1 MAMKEVQLHDLTFVQ
16 FISDKEIADAVT
28 GLAARIDEDY
38 QGLNPVLLVVLNGA
52 FIFAADLVR
61 RMEIPL
67 QLDFLRISSYAG
79 TSSTG
84 QMEEHFL
91 WKIDLKDRHVLI
103 VEDIVDTGHTL
114 HHLLDKIKAKEP
126 ASVDVVCLLQKPDAY
141 AYPTPL
147 KYVGLTIPND
157 FVVGYGLDYE
167 GLGRDLNSIYTLKPA

>member
-1 MAMKEVQLHDLTFVQ
+1 MTNLASK
-16 FISDKEIADAVT
+16 IDK
-28 GLAARIDEDY
+28 DY
-38 QGLNPVLLVVLNGA
+38 HNQNPVLLVVLNGA

-84 QMEEHFL
+84 KMEEHFL
-91 WKIDLKDRHVLI
+91 WRIDLKNQHVLI
-103 VEDIVDTGHTL
+103 IEDIVDTGHTL

-126 ASVDVVCLLQKPDAY
+126 ASVDVVCLLQKPAAY

-147 KYVGLTIPND
+147 KYVGLAIPNE

-167 GLGRDLNSIYTLKPA
+167 GLGRDLDSIYTLKPA